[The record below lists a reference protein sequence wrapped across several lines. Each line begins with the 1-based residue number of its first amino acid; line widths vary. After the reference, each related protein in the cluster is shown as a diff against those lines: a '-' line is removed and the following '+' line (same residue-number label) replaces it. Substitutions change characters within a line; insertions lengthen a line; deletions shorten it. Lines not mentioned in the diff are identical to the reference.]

1 MCLVSDGGRRTKG
14 GKRKECGEGSETYAR
29 VPCSFCQSIRRD
41 LGRLA
46 RRHLEGCIES
56 DLLCCLYSSLAC
68 RDGNDLGVKSGVN
81 ALVDTRANQE
91 YHDFLVS
98 WRVAKIPGGIWVLCG
113 ELFQDHAI

>member
-1 MCLVSDGGRRTKG
+1 MCLVFDEGRRTKG
-14 GKRKECGEGSETYAR
+14 GKRKECGEGAETYAR
-29 VPCSFCQSIRRD
+29 VPCSFRQSIRRD

-46 RRHLEGCIES
+46 RGYLEGCTES
-56 DLLCCLYSSLAC
+56 DLLCCLYFSLAC

-81 ALVDTRANQE
+81 TLVDTRANQE

-98 WRVAKIPGGIWVLCG
+98 WRVAKIPGGIWVLCR